1 MRLINTFEEEFVEDT
16 WSKISKKIALDLS
29 QSVVSLASFKGDFI
43 R

>member
-16 WSKISKKIALDLS
+16 WSKLSKKIALDLS
-29 QSVVSLASFKGDFI
+29 RSVVSLASFKGDCI